1 MSQQEYDNAIHMG
14 GSIETALNGRYRLD
28 PFEIIKEAFSQT
40 FKHFWSFLPATIGL
54 FATQIGI
61 LMLMLTLLLGAPSHL
76 FEAFVGQRELTT
88 DMISSVWLANFTSE
102 VLIAPLYA
110 GASLMG
116 LSHAIGFRSK
126 PRHLLK
132 GLAFALPVTVAI
144 CLSATLQSV
153 ASMIFPL
160 LSLYIAMVFSMA
172 PLLICEKRVTP
183 IKALSVSFRA
193 VNKKLFQMATI
204 YAVVGVLFLI
214 SFATAGFALIWALPF
229 LFNVKGVIYREMF
242 GVGVEV
248 AVSKNDD
255 NNLESS
261 NTNTSSSSS
270 GQDTFDA

>member
-1 MSQQEYDNAIHMG
+1 MSQQEYNNAIHMG

-40 FKHFWSFLPATIGL
+40 FKHFWSFLPAALGL

-61 LMLMLTLLLGAPSHL
+61 LMLMITLLLGAPSHL
-76 FEAFVGQRELTT
+76 FEALVGQRELTT
-88 DMISSVWLANFTSE
+88 DMISSIWLANFTSE

-132 GLAFALPVTVAI
+132 GLAFALPVTVVI
-144 CLSATLQSV
+144 CLSATLQSI

-160 LSLYIAMVFSMA
+160 FSLYVAMAFSMA

-183 IKALSVSFRA
+183 MKALAVSFRA
-193 VNKKLFQMATI
+193 VNKKLFQIATI

-214 SFATAGFALIWALPF
+214 SFATAGFALVWALPF

-255 NNLESS
+255 NNPERS
-261 NTNTSSSSS
+261 NTNTSSPSS

>member
-1 MSQQEYDNAIHMG
+1 MSQQEYNNALHIG
-14 GSIETALNGRYRLD
+14 GSVETALNGRYRLD

-40 FKHFWSFLPATIGL
+40 FKHFWSFLPATLCL
-54 FATQIGI
+54 FAAQIGI

-76 FEAFVGQRELTT
+76 FEALVGQRELTT

-132 GLAFALPVTVAI
+132 GLVFALPVTVVI

-160 LSLYIAMVFSMA
+160 LSLYVAMAFSMS
-172 PLLICEKRVTP
+172 PLLICEKRLTP
-183 IKALSVSFRA
+183 VKALTVSFRA

-214 SFATAGFALIWALPF
+214 SFATAGFALVWALPF

-248 AVSKNDD
+248 TVSQNENK
-255 NNLESS
+255 EGASHS
-261 NTNTSSSSS
+261 TTNPSSSD
-270 GQDTFDA
+270 QDTFDA

>member
-40 FKHFWSFLPATIGL
+40 LKHFWSFLPAALGL

-76 FEAFVGQRELTT
+76 FEALVGQRELTT

-132 GLAFALPVTVAI
+132 GLAFALPVTVVI

-153 ASMIFPL
+153 ASLIFPL
-160 LSLYIAMVFSMA
+160 LSLYVAMVFSMA

-183 IKALSVSFRA
+183 MKALSVSFRA

-214 SFATAGFALIWALPF
+214 SFATAGFALVWALPF

-248 AVSKNDD
+248 TVSPKSE
-255 NNLESS
+255 NNPDKSNASS
-261 NTNTSSSSS
+261 PSS

>member
-1 MSQQEYDNAIHMG
+1 MSQQEYDNALHIG

-40 FKHFWSFLPATIGL
+40 FKHFWSFLPATLGL

-76 FEAFVGQRELTT
+76 FEALVGQRELTT
-88 DMISSVWLANFTSE
+88 DMISSIWLANFTSE

-132 GLAFALPVTVAI
+132 GLAFALPVTVVI

-160 LSLYIAMVFSMA
+160 LSLYVAMAFSMA
-172 PLLICEKRVTP
+172 PLLICEKRVMP
-183 IKALSVSFRA
+183 MKALTVSFRA

-214 SFATAGFALIWALPF
+214 SFATAGFALVWALPF

-248 AVSKNDD
+248 TVSQK
-255 NNLESS
+255 EES
-261 NTNTSSSSS
+261 NTTSASETSSPSSD
-270 GQDTFDA
+270 QDTFDA